1 MPTHIVY
8 SFYMYQP
15 CIGMRMA
22 DEVFLCWFP
31 RRDYYLCLQSLSVS
45 SIWMPLYIMEATL
58 QSKRLWSVLKSAN
71 VPSSMIFSFS
81 KIGSMLLW
89 HTAVHIVVTFTP
101 TQTGNYLRFLL
112 QRASY

>member
-22 DEVFLCWFP
+22 DKVFLCWFP

-45 SIWMPLYIMEATL
+45 SIWLPLYIMEATL
-58 QSKRLWSVLKSAN
+58 QSKRLWSVLNSAYHRHTAEKDTGIN
-71 VPSSMIFSFS
+71 QRISSSLLHSLRSQCENSARNFTCTSRSYPEPSS
-81 KIGSMLLW
+81 
-89 HTAVHIVVTFTP
+89 
-101 TQTGNYLRFLL
+101 
-112 QRASY
+112 